1 MLLKKTKRI
10 EDNHE
15 EDINQNVINTDN
27 TDNTYKEIEKEIN
40 SEIEKIGLYL
50 KNKTLNLDSK

>member
-27 TDNTYKEIEKEIN
+27 TDNTYKEIEKEIK
-40 SEIEKIGLYL
+40 SEIEKIRPYL
-50 KNKTLNLDSK
+50 ENKTLTLDSK

>member
-10 EDNHE
+10 EDNDE
-15 EDINQNVINTDN
+15 EDINQNVINADYC
-27 TDNTYKEIEKEIN
+27 YKEIEKEIK

>member
-15 EDINQNVINTDN
+15 EDINQNVISTDY
-27 TDNTYKEIEKEIN
+27 TYNEIEKEIK